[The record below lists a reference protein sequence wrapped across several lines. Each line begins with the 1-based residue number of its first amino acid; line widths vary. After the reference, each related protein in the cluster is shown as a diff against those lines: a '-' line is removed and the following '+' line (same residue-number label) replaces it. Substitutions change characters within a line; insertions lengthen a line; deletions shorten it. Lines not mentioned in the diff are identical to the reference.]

1 MKDETLTEA
10 TPGSGRPGAPDPE
23 EQGWIRRCRNGSRR
37 AYEPLVRR
45 YARWAEWYAFRRVG
59 DREEARDLAQEA
71 FARAFH
77 AMPRFRLGRPFL
89 PWFRTIL
96 DNVCRS
102 YLRRRRPDIG
112 LDQVPEPASDGGMR
126 SVNQRLLLE
135 RGLRGLSEE
144 QRRVVVMRDLE
155 GYVHREVAERLSI
168 PEGTV
173 MSRLYAARRRLRRIL
188 TGGGPDLPRRRKGV
202 SQ

>member
-1 MKDETLTEA
+1 MKDQTRPDV
-10 TPGSGRPGAPDPE
+10 TPGGARPGVPDPE
-23 EQGWIRRCRNGSRR
+23 EQEWIRRCRNGSRR

-45 YARWAEWYAFRRVG
+45 YARWAESYAFRRVG

-89 PWFRTIL
+89 PWFLTIL

-102 YLRRRRPDIG
+102 YLRRRRPEVG
-112 LDQVPEPASDGGMR
+112 LDHVPEPASDGGMR
-126 SVNQRLLLE
+126 AVSQRLLLE

-144 QRRVVVMRDLE
+144 QRRVVVMKDLE

-173 MSRLYAARRRLRRIL
+173 MSRLHAARRKLRRIL
-188 TGGGPDLPRRRKGV
+188 SGGGPDLPRRRKGA

>member
-1 MKDETLTEA
+1 MRDETTIA
-10 TPGSGRPGAPDPE
+10 GSAPASRPGAPDPE
-23 EQGWIRRCRNGSRR
+23 EQEWIRRCRNGSRR

-45 YARWAEWYAFRRVG
+45 YARWAQAYAYRRVG

-89 PWFRTIL
+89 PWFLTIL

-112 LDQVPEPASDGGMR
+112 LDDAFEPASDGGMR
-126 SVNQRLLLE
+126 SVDQRLLLE
-135 RGLRGLSEE
+135 RGLNALSEE
-144 QRRVVVMRDLE
+144 QRQVVLMRDME
-155 GYVHREVAERLSI
+155 GYVHREVAERLGI

-173 MSRLYAARRRLRRIL
+173 MSRLHTARKRLRRFL
-188 TGGGPDLPRRRKGV
+188 AGGGRR
-202 SQ
+202 